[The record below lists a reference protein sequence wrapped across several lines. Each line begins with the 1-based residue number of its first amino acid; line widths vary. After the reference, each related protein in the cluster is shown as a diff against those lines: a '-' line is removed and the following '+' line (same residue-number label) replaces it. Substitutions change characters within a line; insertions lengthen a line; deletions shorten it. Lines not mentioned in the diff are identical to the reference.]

1 MSLQQ
6 HPLPMSLQLV
16 NMLHFLAM
24 TCSICNSIT
33 DDTCSACHYPI
44 CEECRERGCESCS
57 MEKLQM
63 FNTPDEMSASEQ
75 SDAQSEEVD
84 DPFVPQILIEQPYPF
99 DYLCVYY
106 PSESEWKKMEEE
118 ADTRIYFTISDEPGE
133 VHPNMYYLVGRQTLA
148 GKTTDYMLLWEE
160 SEYYTG
166 WRRFISVY
174 YHHSP
179 QPHDV
184 WLMAIPPPYN
194 LSLQRSPAFDLSL

>member
-6 HPLPMSLQLV
+6 QPLPLALQLAHT
-16 NMLHFLAM
+16 LHFLAM

-44 CEECRERGCESCS
+44 CEECRERGCESCTL
-57 MEKLQM
+57 EKLQIL
-63 FNTPDEMSASEQ
+63 NTPDEVSGDALSE
-75 SDAQSEEVD
+75 DEVE
-84 DPFVPQILIEQPYPF
+84 DPFIPQILIEQPYPF

-106 PSESEWKKMEEE
+106 PSESEWRKMEEE
-118 ADTRIYFTISDEPGE
+118 AETRIHFTISDEPGE

-148 GKTTDYMLLWEE
+148 GKTTDYMLLWDV
-160 SEYYTG
+160 SEQYTG

-194 LSLQRSPAFDLSL
+194 LSLQPSPALFL